1 MKTMKTMS
9 RNRRDRGFTLV
20 ELLVAGA
27 VFVLICGAALSL
39 FATHAPMFN
48 KQQNLAALNIQIR
61 NAVAQLQ
68 LDTINAGSGYY
79 QGTNVPELPLGLT
92 IQNNITTPCN
102 TPATFTY
109 GPNCFD
115 QINIIS
121 ADQTTPASHPS
132 NGAGGCLDTTKS
144 PMYATPVAPTTAAQL
159 AADFHT
165 GDQLLLINAASS
177 QVNTVILTQNGS
189 VSGANVQLNYSPT
202 AGFPNYTNAAD
213 PAFIAV
219 QPNNK
224 LGWQFC
230 PTDWISKILPITYKV
245 DTSTPSNPKL
255 IREQPSGIT
264 ANDVVVSEQIIGFKV
279 GAMNW
284 NSMTLGGTADDE
296 LTYNYD
302 SKTYTICCTTPGVLT
317 PEPYN
322 FSLVRSIQLELI
334 ARTNPN
340 PDPSYVYRN
349 GFDGGPYQIQS
360 VSVVVN
366 PRNLTMNNH

>member
-1 MKTMKTMS
+1 MKNMKTMT
-9 RNRRDRGFTLV
+9 RIRRDRGFTLV

-27 VFVLICGAALSL
+27 VFVLIVGAALSL
-39 FATHAPMFN
+39 FATHAPLFN

-61 NAVAQLQ
+61 NAVSQLQ
-68 LDTINAGSGYY
+68 LDAINAGSGYY

-92 IQNNITTPCN
+92 IQNNTATPCN

-121 ADQTTPASHPS
+121 SDQSTPASHPS
-132 NGAGGCLDTTKS
+132 NGAGGCALTTGS

-189 VSGANVQLNYSPT
+189 VSGANVQLNFGPT
-202 AGFPNYTNAAD
+202 AANGTNAAD

-219 QPNNK
+219 KVNNK
-224 LGWQFC
+224 LGTSFC
-230 PTDWISKILPITYKV
+230 TTDWISKILPISYKV

-255 IREQPSGIT
+255 IREQPSGIA
-264 ANDVVVSEQIIGFKV
+264 ANDVVVAEQIIGFKI

-302 SKTYTICCTTPGVLT
+302 SGSYTTCCTTPGVPT
-317 PEPYN
+317 PQPYN
-322 FSLVRSIQLELI
+322 FSLVRSIQMELI

-349 GFDGGPYQIQS
+349 GFDQGPYQIQS